1 MSHELTYRLTILVA
15 FGIYALKVFQFHLMK
30 IYRASD
36 SQFEQMKQ
44 SMNRRAIP
52 EHDIRETVA
61 HIIADVAT
69 RGDDALIDYSRRFDK
84 VELTVDTLQVSE
96 EEMVEAERLVPDSVK
111 EAIAA
116 TMANIAYFSS
126 CSQRKDWTSHNA
138 QGVEFGERFMPYDRV
153 GIYIPGGKA
162 PLVSTSLMTGGFAKA
177 AGVKQIVAATPAG
190 PDGKVNSALLY
201 ALKVAGATEIIKVG
215 GAQAIA
221 ALALGTGSIAP
232 VEKVF
237 GPGNKFVVEAKRQVI
252 GAVSIDL
259 LPGPS
264 EVMVLADD
272 SADPEFLAADLLAQ
286 AEHGPDS
293 VVVFVTDSEKLLG
306 QVEHE
311 VARQAALLSRGA
323 IIRTVLD
330 DHAYGFLTNDIDE
343 GVELVNAFSPEHLVL
358 VVKNE
363 DVVLP
368 CIRTAGAIYA
378 GSFATVACGDFL
390 AGPSHTLPTGGGG
403 KSFSGL
409 RADQFQRRTS
419 IVRMTPESALK
430 SAGYVAEFARV
441 EGLDAHGHSMQVRAE
456 RANRLKE

>member
-96 EEMVEAERLVPDSVK
+96 TEMIEAERLVPDSVK

-201 ALKVAGATEIIKVG
+201 ALKVAGATEIIK
-215 GAQAIA
+215 
-221 ALALGTGSIAP
+221 
-232 VEKVF
+232 
-237 GPGNKFVVEAKRQVI
+237 
-252 GAVSIDL
+252 
-259 LPGPS
+259 
-264 EVMVLADD
+264 
-272 SADPEFLAADLLAQ
+272 
-286 AEHGPDS
+286 
-293 VVVFVTDSEKLLG
+293 
-306 QVEHE
+306 
-311 VARQAALLSRGA
+311 
-323 IIRTVLD
+323 
-330 DHAYGFLTNDIDE
+330 
-343 GVELVNAFSPEHLVL
+343 
-358 VVKNE
+358 
-363 DVVLP
+363 
-368 CIRTAGAIYA
+368 
-378 GSFATVACGDFL
+378 
-390 AGPSHTLPTGGGG
+390 
-403 KSFSGL
+403 
-409 RADQFQRRTS
+409 
-419 IVRMTPESALK
+419 
-430 SAGYVAEFARV
+430 
-441 EGLDAHGHSMQVRAE
+441 
-456 RANRLKE
+456 

>member
-293 VVVFVTDSEKLLG
+293 VVVFVTDSEKLLS

>member
-96 EEMVEAERLVPDSVK
+96 TEMIEAERLVPDSVK

-293 VVVFVTDSEKLLG
+293 VVVFVTDSEKLLS

>member
-1 MSHELTYRLTILVA
+1 
-15 FGIYALKVFQFHLMK
+15 
-30 IYRASD
+30 
-36 SQFEQMKQ
+36 
-44 SMNRRAIP
+44 
-52 EHDIRETVA
+52 
-61 HIIADVAT
+61 
-69 RGDDALIDYSRRFDK
+69 
-84 VELTVDTLQVSE
+84 
-96 EEMVEAERLVPDSVK
+96 
-111 EAIAA
+111 
-116 TMANIAYFSS
+116 
-126 CSQRKDWTSHNA
+126 
-138 QGVEFGERFMPYDRV
+138 
-153 GIYIPGGKA
+153 
-162 PLVSTSLMTGGFAKA
+162 
-177 AGVKQIVAATPAG
+177 
-190 PDGKVNSALLY
+190 
-201 ALKVAGATEIIKVG
+201 G

-293 VVVFVTDSEKLLG
+293 VVVFVTDSEKLLS

>member
-1 MSHELTYRLTILVA
+1 
-15 FGIYALKVFQFHLMK
+15 
-30 IYRASD
+30 
-36 SQFEQMKQ
+36 
-44 SMNRRAIP
+44 N
-52 EHDIRETVA
+52 
-61 HIIADVAT
+61 
-69 RGDDALIDYSRRFDK
+69 RGDEVICESMMESSTIEKPIFAKPKQKHNDNEFV

-96 EEMVEAERLVPDSVK
+96 TEMIEAERLVPDSVK